1 MVRRHEKK
9 ARSERAEQSFAQG
22 EYNFASEALAE
33 LEGEGHLDA
42 EIGLLRGQVHNAVR
56 QSWVRELLEGARR
69 FFAATEYALAEI
81 KIDEALDLDPKNA
94 ETLQLRGELEKGR
107 SDSKAAESIA
117 QVRHHLEG
125 RALPQARETL
135 EKLLGQRPN
144 DRRHYSYCPM

>member
-1 MVRRHEKK
+1 MTYQALCGRRPFVGDE
-9 ARSERAEQSFAQG
+9 AETIVAIQRLNPTPVSSVNPNMNYGISQ
-22 EYNFASEALAE
+22 
-33 LEGEGHLDA
+33 
-42 EIGLLRGQVHNAVR
+42 
-56 QSWVRELLEGARR
+56 VRELLEGARR
-69 FFAATEYALAEI
+69 FFAATEYTLAEI

-144 DRRHYSYCPM
+144 DPDAL